1 MKKLFPIILAV
12 IGLAIGLGA
21 GVFLS
26 PAPEQVEVVDTCEG
40 GSDCPELPKDLPPPA
55 SEKAGY
61 NPDEE
66 WDYVK
71 LPKQFVVP
79 VIKKDR
85 VRSLV
90 VLSLSLEVELGQS
103 DAILSRAPKLR
114 DGFLQ
119 VLFDH
124 ANSGGFDGAFTTGRS
139 MSDLRGELL
148 GVAERLL
155 GSSVAAVLIEEIVKQ
170 SI

>member
-12 IGLAIGLGA
+12 VGLAIGLGA
-21 GVFLS
+21 GIFLS
-26 PAPEQVEVVDTCEG
+26 PAPEPVEMVDACG
-40 GSDCPELPKDLPPPA
+40 DDPDCVSPPKDMPA
-55 SEKAGY
+55 PSRQVSEF

-66 WDYVK
+66 WDYVD

-79 VIKKDR
+79 VIKNDK
-85 VRSLV
+85 VRALV

-103 DAILSRAPKLR
+103 DAVLSRTPKLR

-119 VLFDH
+119 VLFNH

-148 GVAERLL
+148 GVAEQLL
-155 GSSVAAVLIEEIVKQ
+155 GPSVASVLIEEIVKQ